1 MEPARERPK
10 NLYVREDHI
19 LPHLPA
25 PHLLLTGPSES
36 VPDGA
41 SPDPKEAIDH
51 LRTRKITLTYEP
63 ETRTLRTGTPR
74 EVKITIDQKR

>member
-25 PHLLLTGPSES
+25 LHLLLNGPSES

>member
-1 MEPARERPK
+1 M
-10 NLYVREDHI
+10 REDHI